1 LHESL
6 VPERSCTDALDVG
19 DSELTGR
26 SRWSTKRRWLF
37 IGLVSVLQER
47 IHIQRQLFQATAWT
61 TSPASF
67 TERRRWRRLPTV
79 LCMKGECVR
88 TFVQRRVERS
98 KKGRAVEVEAERK
111 LVRLRLV
118 TVAEKRLSPSSERER
133 AEP

>member
-1 LHESL
+1 
-6 VPERSCTDALDVG
+6 
-19 DSELTGR
+19 
-26 SRWSTKRRWLF
+26 
-37 IGLVSVLQER
+37 
-47 IHIQRQLFQATAWT
+47 
-61 TSPASF
+61 
-67 TERRRWRRLPTV
+67 
-79 LCMKGECVR
+79 MKGECVR